1 MLEPSL
7 DLASVELVA
16 LRVCEEM
23 DAAIMF
29 PELDDGVGPA
39 FTSVAER
46 RLVDRPSL
54 EVNER
59 LLGKMKRKK
68 LGCVTEN

>member
-1 MLEPSL
+1 
-7 DLASVELVA
+7 
-16 LRVCEEM
+16 M

-29 PELDDGVGPA
+29 PELEDGVGPA

-59 LLGKMKRKK
+59 LLGEMKRKK